1 MVGVWY
7 WQPGLTGGSQDTY
20 VRHMLLRARS
30 KGRRVVVFNSRG
42 CASSPVTTAKVL
54 QLFYC
59 FMRQT
64 FANKRKIILEK
75 YICINIANLS
85 ALMSHLGISHKP
97 MKHKKHV
104 SVSHQSKQPNVLLFL
119 SLVAAILS
127 LHAVRLCPPP
137 FFSHEAKTRNS

>member
-1 MVGVWY
+1 
-7 WQPGLTGGSQDTY
+7 
-20 VRHMLLRARS
+20 
-30 KGRRVVVFNSRG
+30 
-42 CASSPVTTAKVL
+42 
-54 QLFYC
+54 
-59 FMRQT
+59 MRQT

-137 FFSHEAKTRNS
+137 FFSHEAKTGHTNIKDGIIQYLILEACQVLFLPK